1 MPPINACDPNC
12 DTDED
17 SGNEEVNIN
26 NLPGNQLL
34 AETDVEVSSGS
45 FSDSSEQ
52 EWEEDLVPL
61 SHIVAKI
68 DLPEKKKTY
77 ACKDGVLN
85 HTLIHEEW
93 SEPHLVQ
100 DKKSPLQLFELF
112 FILTITL
119 EVKIEEQTLQQL
131 K

>member
-1 MPPINACDPNC
+1 MYELLRSLEDDDYVPPGTSLNVSIMPPINACDPNC

-52 EWEEDLVPL
+52 EWEEEDLVPL
-61 SHIVAKI
+61 
-68 DLPEKKKTY
+68 P
-77 ACKDGVLN
+77 
-85 HTLIHEEW
+85 TL
-93 SEPHLVQ
+93 
-100 DKKSPLQLFELF
+100 LQ
-112 FILTITL
+112 
-119 EVKIEEQTLQQL
+119 K
-131 K
+131 